1 MEDPEYVSLFKE
13 RWFEYR
19 HTNYT
24 ESNITQTIDSLTT
37 MLAVSGALERNFK
50 AWPTLNKFIYPA
62 AIPPNGNTYEKEINR
77 LKAWIHERMTWMD
90 RQLGYDAQGITRPH
104 EPLGKQVAGYYNLQG
119 LKTSPATNGPVIV
132 RFNDG
137 TSRII
142 YHQ

>member
-1 MEDPEYVSLFKE
+1 
-13 RWFEYR
+13 
-19 HTNYT
+19 
-24 ESNITQTIDSLTT
+24 
-37 MLAVSGALERNFK
+37 
-50 AWPTLNKFIYPA
+50 
-62 AIPPNGNTYEKEINR
+62 
-77 LKAWIHERMTWMD
+77 MD